1 MFAYLKYVTDAFTPG
16 VSIVALLSLS
26 KESISKEN
34 ALDKNDKNN
43 LNLYIVRVER
53 IINTV

>member
-34 ALDKNDKNN
+34 ASDKNDKIN